1 MADVESNVADESF
14 AQSETQDEQ
23 PSHSTVSATVGIR
36 RQANGTIGSVYSGNK
51 IRHLKKED
59 GMPLWRKD
67 IQYQF
72 LKLVFE
78 DKTPVFTRWS
88 DGKKGLDFAD
98 IYIDAMARSSKT
110 SKILKDKLQSDKQA
124 AINMAMVCLLVNF
137 GRMNTTLNCMVLPFF
152 LSLHSALFA
161 ISFLSKSSLKLVPLD
176 LETDLETNSVFPEM
190 RAQLRT
196 YHSIPSLQAHQD
208 PNAYKQLQD
217 APRLKSILKGASED
231 VDQPNTLEKIK
242 RHPIPRT
249 NPVHLIFVLAQYAP
263 KVSELHFFP
272 PRDFFD
278 LVMRSTLSSKSRA
291 RAFLWLMWWYLES
304 DYSREAALNN
314 PFGPGQDGEGTEGL
328 PIKVPSFE
336 SLTEEQANE
345 ENVDTPSEIE
355 YGETKRLERKR
366 ILEEDEPLPRPPKRP
381 RKGNSD
387 QLPWRP
393 PLDGGPG
400 EGPAYDAYYGT
411 NPMQP
416 PSKRP
421 ADPDEGY
428 LTPTQSSRSESKR
441 PKRESSLNRSVGQQ
455 RLILKTKMEQTPDA
469 SSPAPPGSG
478 HPILNRF
485 VTESTI
491 GQPPSARRPRP
502 LTQHQL
508 AVEQN
513 RRQRIDY
520 LLAKRK
526 NEAYRILRAKRESEI
541 PFARYGRLLQ
551 SLPEGYDT
559 EDEEV
564 SRGKGGLIPHHEEEE
579 DFGESAGYFLSV
591 IRKAARRLDRW
602 DYENANGPKRDRKK
616 EREERQKARQN
627 GYAMDALDLSGRAS
641 MSARSRARAA
651 RNARRKLAE
660 AEAGAS
666 GATAGEAS
674 KGQTASSA
682 RSKSS
687 RSRPSRVAGAAS
699 SDVAGKDDLD
709 VPSQDQE
716 LSPLPPSIRL
726 ADDDADLDGEGL
738 DDLDRELLG
747 EGSGDEDDVAD
758 RDDRSPRPAEPGYED
773 SFIGGDADDDAE
785 ALTSDDE
792 VDDEEDLDDGDGGV
806 DVDENSSTFDGG
818 NGYAASE
825 TSSVA
830 GDTTAVLD
838 DGKV

>member
-1 MADVESNVADESF
+1 MADAESIIADELF
-14 AQSETQDEQ
+14 APSENPDE
-23 PSHSTVSATVGIR
+23 SAAHSTVSATVGIR

-88 DGKKGLDFAD
+88 DGKKNLDFAD
-98 IYIDAMARSSKT
+98 IYIDAMAKSSKT

-137 GRMNTTLNCMVLPFF
+137 GRMNTTLNF
-152 LSLHSALFA
+152 
-161 ISFLSKSSLKLVPLD
+161 
-176 LETDLETNSVFPEM
+176 FPEM

-231 VDQPNTLEKIK
+231 IDQPNNLERIK
-242 RHPIPRT
+242 RFPVPRT
-249 NPVHLIFVLAQYAP
+249 NPVHLIFVLAQFAP
-263 KVSELHFFP
+263 RVSELHFFP

-314 PFGPGQDGEGTEGL
+314 PFGPGQDGEGTGGL
-328 PIKVPSFE
+328 PIKVPNFE

-355 YGETKRLERKR
+355 YGEAKRLERKR
-366 ILEEDEPLPRPPKRP
+366 ILEEDEPLPRPPKRA
-381 RKGNSD
+381 RK
-387 QLPWRP
+387 P
-393 PLDGGPG
+393 PFDYLYQDSPPAADGSKAISGAP
-400 EGPAYDAYYGT
+400 DSLYGGLA
-411 NPMQP
+411 
-416 PSKRP
+416 KRP
-421 ADPDEGY
+421 ADEDDGY
-428 LTPTQSSRSESKR
+428 LTPSQSSRSQSKR

-491 GQPPSARRPRP
+491 GQPATARRPRP

-520 LLAKRK
+520 LLAKRR

-551 SLPEGYDT
+551 SLPDGYDT
-559 EDEEV
+559 DDDET
-564 SRGKGGLIPHHEEEE
+564 SWGKGGLIPHHTEEE
-579 DFGESAGYFLSV
+579 DFGESASYVLSV
-591 IRKAARRLDRW
+591 IRKTSRRLDRW

-616 EREERQKARQN
+616 EREERQKAKQD
-627 GYAMDALDLSGRAS
+627 GYAMDALDMSGRAS

-660 AEAGAS
+660 AQAAGAAAAA
-666 GATAGEAS
+666 GATGEDAS
-674 KGQTASSA
+674 KGKTAPAS

-687 RSRPSRVAGAAS
+687 RSRPSRAAGAT
-699 SDVAGKDDLD
+699 AGSAKDHLD
-709 VPSQDQE
+709 VPSRDRE
-716 LSPLPPSIRL
+716 LSPLPPSRL
-726 ADDDADLDGEGL
+726 GDEDVDLDGDAL

-747 EGSGDEDDVAD
+747 EGSDDEDDVAD
-758 RDDRSPRPAEPGYED
+758 HGDRSSRPGGPGYED
-773 SFIGGDADDDAE
+773 SFVGEGAGVDDDAE
-785 ALTSDDE
+785 GLSSDED
-792 VDDEEDLDDGDGGV
+792 VDDEDLDGGV
-806 DVDENSSTFDGG
+806 DMDGEGDDNSSILEGG
-818 NGYAASE
+818 NGYAGSE
-825 TSSVA
+825 TSSIA
-830 GDTTAVLD
+830 GDTTAIMN
-838 DGKV
+838 DGPEL

>member
-1 MADVESNVADESF
+1 MTGVPSEMADVESNVADESF

-137 GRMNTTLNCMVLPFF
+137 GRMNTTLNF
-152 LSLHSALFA
+152 
-161 ISFLSKSSLKLVPLD
+161 
-176 LETDLETNSVFPEM
+176 FPEM

-411 NPMQP
+411 NPMRP

-709 VPSQDQE
+709 VPSQNQE

>member
-1 MADVESNVADESF
+1 MADVGSSVADDSF

-23 PSHSTVSATVGIR
+23 QSHSTVSATVSIR

-88 DGKKGLDFAD
+88 DGKKNLDFAD

-110 SKILKDKLQSDKQA
+110 SKILKDKLQSDKPA

-137 GRMNTTLNCMVLPFF
+137 GRMNTTLNF
-152 LSLHSALFA
+152 
-161 ISFLSKSSLKLVPLD
+161 
-176 LETDLETNSVFPEM
+176 FPEM

-381 RKGNSD
+381 RKSD
-387 QLPWRP
+387 QLNSDRAVS
-393 PLDGGPG
+393 G
-400 EGPAYDAYYGT
+400 EGPSYEDYNGT
-411 NPMQP
+411 SSMRP

-421 ADPDEGY
+421 ADQDEGY

-491 GQPPSARRPRP
+491 GQPASARRPRP

-559 EDEEV
+559 EDEEA
-564 SRGKGGLIPHHEEEE
+564 SWGKGGLIPHHEEEE
-579 DFGESAGYFLSV
+579 DFGESAGYFVSV
-591 IRKAARRLDRW
+591 IRKASRRLDRW

-616 EREERQKARQN
+616 EREERQKAKQN

-660 AEAGAS
+660 AEGSTASARAG
-666 GATAGEAS
+666 GEAS
-674 KGQTASSA
+674 KGQPASSS

-687 RSRPSRVAGAAS
+687 RSRPSRAAGGAAS
-699 SDVAGKDDLD
+699 GVAGKDDLD
-709 VPSQDQE
+709 VPSRDQE

-726 ADDDADLDGEGL
+726 IDEDADLDGEGL

-747 EGSGDEDDVAD
+747 EGSGDEDDAAD
-758 RDDRSPRPAEPGYED
+758 RDDRSSRPAEPGYED
-773 SFIGGDADDDAE
+773 SFMGGDADDDAE
-785 ALTSDDE
+785 ALSSDDD
-792 VDDEEDLDDGDGGV
+792 VDDEEDLDDGEGGV
-806 DVDENSSTFDGG
+806 DVDENSSTFEGG

-838 DGKV
+838 DGKE